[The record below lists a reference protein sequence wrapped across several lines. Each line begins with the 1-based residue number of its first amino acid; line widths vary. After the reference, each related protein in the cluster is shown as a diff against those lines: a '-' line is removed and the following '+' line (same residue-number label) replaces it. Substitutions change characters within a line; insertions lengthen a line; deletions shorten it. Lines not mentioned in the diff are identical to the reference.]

1 MMTELN
7 FERARF
13 NMVEQQI
20 RTWEVLDARVLEV
33 FEALP
38 REAFVP
44 ERHRNLAYADIQLP
58 LPHDEVMME
67 PRLEARL
74 LQALDPRP
82 DESVLEIGTGTGY
95 LTACLARLA
104 GQVTSVDIQ
113 AGFCELATTQLAA
126 QAIRNVCLEVGDAA
140 QGWNDG
146 QRYDAIAVTGSLP
159 ELHREYHYTLNIG
172 GRLFVIV
179 GEQPIMEALLITRV
193 GENQWAT
200 ESLLDASIRPLC
212 NVRRTERFEL

>member
-1 MMTELN
+1 MAELD

-20 RTWEVLDARVLEV
+20 RPWDVLDARVLEV
-33 FEALP
+33 FESLL

-44 ERHRNLAYADIQLP
+44 KRHRNLAYADIQLP
-58 LPHDEVMME
+58 LPHDEAMME

-82 DESVLEIGTGTGY
+82 DECALEIGTGTGY

-113 AGFCELATTQLAA
+113 VEFRDLAAAQLSA

-140 QGWNDG
+140 QGWDDG

-159 ELHREYHYTLNIG
+159 ELHRGYHHSLSIG

-179 GEQPIMEALLITRV
+179 GDRPIMEALLITRV
-193 GENQWAT
+193 GEDQWAT
-200 ESLLDASIRPLC
+200 ESLLDTSIRPLR
-212 NVRRTERFEL
+212 NARRTERFEL

>member
-1 MMTELN
+1 MAELD

-20 RTWEVLDARVLEV
+20 RPWDVLDARVLEV
-33 FEALP
+33 FESLL

-44 ERHRNLAYADIQLP
+44 KRHRNLAYADIQLP

-82 DESVLEIGTGTGY
+82 DECALEIGTGTGY

-113 AGFCELATTQLAA
+113 VEFRDLAAAQLSA

-140 QGWNDG
+140 QGWDDG

-159 ELHREYHYTLNIG
+159 ELHRGYHHSLSIG

-179 GEQPIMEALLITRV
+179 GERPIMEALLITRV

-200 ESLLDASIRPLC
+200 ESLLDTSIRPLR
-212 NVRRTERFEL
+212 NARRTERFEL